1 MSYIFIVES
10 DKLSDKVKNNWNT
23 LFKSI
28 NKDIVKSKLP
38 IKKIKSETI
47 SPEELFDVKSF
58 HNEIEEQGTTTG
70 SVGGSY
76 VAALDFTPK
85 KMSMF
90 APKGTKE
97 YEEGKKILKN
107 LEKPKIKYTKKEI
120 SETFLSEEEIE
131 EQGTTTGSV
140 GGSYVTNKVWAK
152 DKKNW
157 RGTKKLYPGGKF
169 VSIPERCKK
178 YPYCDQGAGSVEL
191 SDSPKDELSPVFEN
205 KKKGMDDMYD
215 DEIFSLRDSEY
226 LKLIEIIESVN
237 KLTQYPAVKKLW
249 ELFQKKFDGYM
260 SKHLISRTNKIIND
274 KYDEL
279 THNQNIDDDIVSES
293 DKKVE
298 ENKDKDYEKV
308 LKIIN
313 SVKNFKQINAMLKSV
328 VNFIVKYDK
337 KLSEEENDKINE
349 FLHKKIQELSK
360 DKKEVSENTQIKTIH
375 RKINE

>member
-1 MSYIFIVES
+1 MSYIFISES
-10 DKLSDKVKNNWNT
+10 NNLSDKVKSNWNT
-23 LFKSI
+23 IFKSL
-28 NKDIVKSKLP
+28 NKDIAKSKLP

-47 SPEELFDVKSF
+47 SPEELFDVESF

-76 VAALDFTPK
+76 VSAMDFTPK

-107 LEKPKIKYTKKEI
+107 LEKPTTKYTKKEI

-157 RGTKKLYPGGKF
+157 RGSKKLYPGGKF

-178 YPYCDQGAGSVEL
+178 YPYCNQGAGSVEL
-191 SDSPKDELSPVFEN
+191 SDSPKDVLTPVFEN
-205 KKKGMDDMYD
+205 KKKGIDDMYD
-215 DEIFSLRDSEY
+215 DEIYRLRDSEY

-237 KLTQYPAVKKLW
+237 NLMQYPAIKKLW
-249 ELFQKKFDGYM
+249 ELFQKKFDGYV
-260 SKHLISRTNKIIND
+260 SKHLANRTDKIIKN

-279 THNQNIDDDIVSES
+279 THHQKIDDEPVSE
-293 DKKVE
+293 V
-298 ENKDKDYEKV
+298 
-308 LKIIN
+308 
-313 SVKNFKQINAMLKSV
+313 
-328 VNFIVKYDK
+328 
-337 KLSEEENDKINE
+337 
-349 FLHKKIQELSK
+349 
-360 DKKEVSENTQIKTIH
+360 TQIKPIH